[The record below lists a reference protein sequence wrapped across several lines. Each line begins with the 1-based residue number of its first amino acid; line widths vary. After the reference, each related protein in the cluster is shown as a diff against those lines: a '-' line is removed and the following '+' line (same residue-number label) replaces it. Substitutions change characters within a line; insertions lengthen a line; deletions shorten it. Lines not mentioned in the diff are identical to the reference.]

1 MTVNLKKGSIMKNK
15 NEITPKEAARMLGV
29 RLDHLYPLIWAGKL
43 EARKV
48 DGRWLIPQT
57 AVQTLAEKRMK

>member
-1 MTVNLKKGSIMKNK
+1 MR
-15 NEITPKEAARMLGV
+15 NETEMTPKEAAQKLGV
-29 RLDHLYPLIWAGKL
+29 RLDYLYPLIWAGKL

-57 AVQTLAEKRMK
+57 AVQTLAEKRMN

>member
-1 MTVNLKKGSIMKNK
+1 MKNK

-29 RLDHLYPLIWAGKL
+29 RLDYLYPLIWAGKL

>member
-1 MTVNLKKGSIMKNK
+1 MR
-15 NEITPKEAARMLGV
+15 NETEMTPKEAAQKLGV
-29 RLDHLYPLIWAGKL
+29 RLDYLYPLIWAGKL